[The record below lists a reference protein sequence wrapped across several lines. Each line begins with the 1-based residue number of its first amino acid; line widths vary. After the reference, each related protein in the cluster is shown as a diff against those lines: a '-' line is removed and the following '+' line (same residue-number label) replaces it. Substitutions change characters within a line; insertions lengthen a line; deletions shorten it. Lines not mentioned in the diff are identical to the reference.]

1 MIKCT
6 ELDKMFL
13 SGILKITTLLNIKNL
28 FVEVITPDIAFEKII
43 NIVIA
48 KLMMTY

>member
-1 MIKCT
+1 M
-6 ELDKMFL
+6 
-13 SGILKITTLLNIKNL
+13 SGILKIVILLEVKNL